1 MKKRFLFIVL
11 AFGIISSLSAQ
22 DILDGTDSNYFKRSG
37 GVDGAYKKDIRDG
50 KRDRLDQKYHHVRE
64 ADVMWSTKIWR
75 VIDMREKMNQIFY
88 YPTSRI
94 DDRRSLIDVI
104 MDAINLPDGLMAYGG
119 PLGPDDE
126 FRHPMS
132 DAEKQRIGKV
142 GSFESDC
149 IDLDGDLRNDT
160 CFYYDEE
167 DGVEVWE
174 LNDGGTFDSKSVVR
188 WKIKEEWYFDKQ
200 RSVMDVRIIG
210 LCPVME
216 TEQNGKTV
224 QESLFWVYFPDARR
238 FLKDAEIFNHRKN
251 DAARMTYDDVFHKRF
266 FNSYV
271 YKESNKYDRLISEYK
286 AGLDALYEA
295 ERIKEEIFN
304 LEHDLWEY

>member
-1 MKKRFLFIVL
+1 
-11 AFGIISSLSAQ
+11 
-22 DILDGTDSNYFKRSG
+22 
-37 GVDGAYKKDIRDG
+37 
-50 KRDRLDQKYHHVRE
+50 
-64 ADVMWSTKIWR
+64 MWSTKIWR